1 MSKPTEQSMEAES
14 TAFVRSCIHYRT
26 HPPGAYYGGIEY
38 VAALQKLKASAAMQA
53 VNKVESFFWNDAPKV
68 QVWLCHECAAALG
81 L

>member
-1 MSKPTEQSMEAES
+1 MSQPTEQGEGPAS
-14 TAFVRSCIHYRT
+14 TAFVRYCIHYRK

-53 VNKVESFFWNDAPKV
+53 VGNVESFFWNDAPKV